1 VPCGTLG
8 ETKQCNV
15 EACEKNC
22 VLREWT
28 EWNACSKDC
37 DGGTRKREKFI
48 SEEAEGSGTCAGKWS
63 VDRLEY
69 KECNDHRCKVVD
81 PTKVMPCNKTLDI
94 ILLLDQTPKHGKK
107 GWAAEVKAATQ
118 FIDAFAG
125 DTVTAKPK
133 FSIIGYTGPRTWSGV
148 SKCAGSNP
156 KLDVEKTCKVVIKK
170 HFSDDLKKVKEI
182 INGMT
187 FTPGTK
193 LLSLALMSVDSEL
206 ALGDPKSQT
215 VVIVFIDG
223 EPLSYRKTLLA
234 SREIRKKARLLYVPI
249 KKFSPFADM
258 KKWTSRRWEE
268 NLVAVESTKELEE
281 PATGTHL
288 IANICPG
295 SFKVKKVSVEEKAA
309 AKAKR

>member
-1 VPCGTLG
+1 MNTITTVWDLGSPRASSDSTLIKAKDKSFVPG
-8 ETKQCNV
+8 V
-15 EACEKNC
+15 
-22 VLREWT
+22 
-28 EWNACSKDC
+28 
-37 DGGTRKREKFI
+37 
-48 SEEAEGSGTCAGKWS
+48 
-63 VDRLEY
+63 
-69 KECNDHRCKVVD
+69 
-81 PTKVMPCNKTLDI
+81 KVMPCNKTLDI

-118 FIDAFAG
+118 FIDAFTG

-170 HFSDDLKKVKEI
+170 HFSDDLKKVKDT

-223 EPLSYRKTLLA
+223 EPLSYRKTLLS

-268 NLVAVESTKELEE
+268 NLVAVESTKQLED

-288 IANICPG
+288 VANICPG